1 MGLDQRFLSHL
12 DAVVALR
19 VTNLKNDKNGIPISV
34 LLILRQNRTEWNTDL
49 KVDKEVTNS
58 EGYVGINFIY
68 DSDPFPYNRASF
80 TDQGARWGDRS
91 PSQFTLVL
99 RPMTREGKIDVEDMG
114 MGIGWNP
121 AVGRFQ
127 EIEPSGE
134 EFAQEVKNPKRIRN
148 R

>member
-1 MGLDQRFLSHL
+1 
-12 DAVVALR
+12 
-19 VTNLKNDKNGIPISV
+19 
-34 LLILRQNRTEWNTDL
+34 
-49 KVDKEVTNS
+49 
-58 EGYVGINFIY
+58 
-68 DSDPFPYNRASF
+68 
-80 TDQGARWGDRS
+80 
-91 PSQFTLVL
+91 
-99 RPMTREGKIDVEDMG
+99 MTREGKIDVEDMG